1 MLQSASCFLITSFH
15 RISQPAC
22 ARLTKP
28 TSLAE
33 QTNQNSIYQ
42 ICCERTLQ
50 RSQLKHIFLRRVIET
65 LFPHQLNGKPP
76 SCCSCCCCW
85 YCIFFFLP
93 RMDTNGFYF
102 GFGLIQPSSRDAFAS
117 IYLDTLKHRLFIVVV
132 CCCCFFYTCAYVRA
146 GPCCLYLRESMSAHG
161 GFDKRSWEV

>member
-50 RSQLKHIFLRRVIET
+50 RSEIKHIFLRRVIET

-85 YCIFFFLP
+85 YCRVFFLP

-102 GFGLIQPSSRDAFAS
+102 GFGLIQPSSHDAFAS
-117 IYLDTLKHRLFIVVV
+117 IYLDTLKHRLFTVVV
-132 CCCCFFYTCAYVRA
+132 CCCCFFLHVCVRA
-146 GPCCLYLRESMSAHG
+146 CGPVLFVSLRVHECA
-161 GFDKRSWEV
+161 RRLW